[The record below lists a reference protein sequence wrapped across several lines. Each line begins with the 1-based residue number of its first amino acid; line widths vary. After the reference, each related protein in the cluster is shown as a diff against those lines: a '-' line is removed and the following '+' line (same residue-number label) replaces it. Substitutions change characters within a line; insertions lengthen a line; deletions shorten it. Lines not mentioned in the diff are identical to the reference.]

1 MALFRKLSVAILVAG
16 LGMAILP
23 AKGGSVLTKGGDGAK
38 GTPPED
44 AHADPAD
51 PADPASETK
60 RTQRFQVPP
69 DNAHAAPAGPAAP
82 AAPVQAPKEKD
93 RLDLPIPRGQP
104 QKGLRIP
111 ISSPEGK
118 LLMRFQ
124 IGVAE
129 VVDADHI
136 KMGDLR
142 LETFKENGEH
152 EFDLDLPDSVF
163 NAKARELTSKAH
175 VKVKRNDFEITG
187 NSMTF
192 NTDTKVGIFSDG
204 VKMVIYDARAALPE
218 EEKMTPAPAIEGTPA
233 KGEKK

>member
-1 MALFRKLSVAILVAG
+1 MALFRKLPVAVLVAG
-16 LGMAILP
+16 LGIATLP
-23 AKGGSVLTKGGDGAK
+23 ANGHSVLAEGGDPAK
-38 GTPPED
+38 GTPPDD
-44 AHADPAD
+44 AHADPAV
-51 PADPASETK
+51 AVLAMK
-60 RTQRFQVPP
+60 RTQSFDAPP
-69 DNAHAAPAGPAAP
+69 ENAHAAPAVPAAAP

-93 RLDLPIPRGQP
+93 RLDLPVPPGQP

-142 LETFKENGEH
+142 LETFKEDGEH

-163 NAKARELTSKAH
+163 NAKTRELTSKAH
-175 VKVKRNDFEITG
+175 VKIKRHDFEITG

-192 NTDTKVGIFSDG
+192 NTDTKVGKFGDG
-204 VKMVIYDARAALPE
+204 VKMVIHDARAGLPE
-218 EEKMTPAPAIEGTPA
+218 EEKKTPVPSIEITPA
-233 KGEKK
+233 KEEKK